1 MGFIEQTTHQP
12 YLLGR
17 LFAVLEAIQLRAK
30 PGYNSTI
37 NHFSMAGVRP
47 CSAFPKLLVLNE
59 MHLQILDR
67 YSRVYYDKLLCEIIG
82 KMTED
87 FPEHLSLKD
96 KGRFQVSYF
105 HQRQKLLENEDIKD
119 DA

>member
-1 MGFIEQTTHQP
+1 MGLNEQTTYQP
-12 YLLGR
+12 YLLGE

-37 NHFSMAGVRP
+37 NHFSIASVRP
-47 CSAFPKLLVLNE
+47 CSTFQKLLVLNE
-59 MHLQILDR
+59 MHLQMLDR
-67 YSRVYYDKLLCEIIG
+67 NVRAYYDKLLCEIIG

-87 FPEHLSLKD
+87 FPEHLSLRD
-96 KGRFQVSYF
+96 KGAFQIGYF
-105 HQRQKLLENEDIKD
+105 HQRQKLYENDDIKH